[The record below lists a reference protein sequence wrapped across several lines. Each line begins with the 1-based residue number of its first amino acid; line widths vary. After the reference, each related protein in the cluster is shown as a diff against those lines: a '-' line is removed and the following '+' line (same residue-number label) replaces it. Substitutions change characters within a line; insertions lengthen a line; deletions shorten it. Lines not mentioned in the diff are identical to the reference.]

1 MAFDAFLKIK
11 GVDGEA
17 TAKGYEKAIEL
28 YSFSWGAS
36 NPTTIGM
43 GSGGGAGKVSL
54 SSFNIMKR
62 TDVASA
68 PLFTKC
74 CTGEHLPEVLCV
86 LRKAGGANP
95 LEYLTYKFTEV
106 YVDSIQWSGSS
117 GGDDTPSES
126 VSLTFAK
133 VEVTYKQQDDKGG
146 AAKTIGANWDLRT
159 VSKS

>member
-17 TAKGYEKAIEL
+17 TAKGYEKSIEL

-36 NPTTIGM
+36 NPTTIGH
-43 GSGGGAGKVSL
+43 GTGGGAGKVSL
-54 SSFNIMKR
+54 SSFNVMKR

-68 PLFTKC
+68 TLFTKC
-74 CTGEHLPEVLCV
+74 CMGEHMPEVLVV
-86 LRKAGGANP
+86 LRKAGGSNP

-126 VSLTFAK
+126 LSLTFAK
-133 VEVTYKQQDDKGG
+133 VEITYKQQDEKGG
-146 AAKTIGANWDLRT
+146 AGKTIGAAWDLRS
-159 VSKS
+159 VSAK

>member
-17 TAKGYEKAIEL
+17 TAKGYEKSIEL

-74 CTGEHLPEVLCV
+74 CTGDHMPEVTVV
-86 LRKAGGANP
+86 LRKAGGSSP

-133 VEVTYKQQDDKGG
+133 VEITYKSQDEKGG
-146 AAKTIGANWDLRT
+146 AKTTIGAAWDLRT
-159 VSKS
+159 VSAK